1 MSGGQV
7 QLVATGAQDAWLTG
21 NPQVSLFRS
30 VYRKYTHYA
39 NTVERQVIQGTPSAG
54 GISTIRLEKKGDLV
68 NYMYFTARDTTGAT
82 VNNLD
87 WSTVIDKIELLI
99 GGQVIDTQDF
109 EFMTDVEPVVGAQ
122 TFSQRYLNNAVS
134 GQFTPTNQAASF
146 LPLKFF
152 FCKDY
157 SSSIPLVALQYH
169 DVELRITWSA
179 ALNTTTAKSGGT
191 NLASGV
197 KNSALQFLAW
207 ANFVYL
213 DQSERKFFA
222 ENAHDML
229 ITQVQRIPIGKS
241 AMQELALAHPVKY
254 IAWPSANYGDK
265 YGTDGSGTNVKDYQL
280 KVQINGSDIG
290 EFRHLPAFTD
300 IAQYYNTPFGY
311 QHANQT
317 ANVAI
322 ISYALDTSKLQP
334 TGTLNFSRI
343 DTYRL
348 VVPVTL
354 SNGVQA
360 LTNSAVSNPYLYAV
374 NYNVLRIQN
383 GVGAV
388 LYAN

>member
-54 GISTIRLEKKGDLV
+54 GISTIRIEKKGDLV

-87 WSTVIDKIELLI
+87 WSTVIDRIELLV

-109 EFMTDVEPVVGAQ
+109 EFMTEVEPVVGAQ
-122 TFSQRYLNNAVS
+122 TYSQRYLNNATS
-134 GQFTPTNQAASF
+134 GRYTATNQAASF

-191 NLASGV
+191 NLSSGV
-197 KNSALQFLAW
+197 KNSGLQFVAW
-207 ANFVYL
+207 ANFIYL
-213 DQSERKFFA
+213 DQTERKFFA

-229 ITQVQRIPIGKS
+229 ITQVQRIPISRS
-241 AMQELALAHPVKY
+241 ATQELALAHPVKY
-254 IAWPSANYGDK
+254 IAWPSANYGAA

-300 IAQYYNTPFGY
+300 IAQYYTTPFGY
-311 QHANQT
+311 QHNNQT

-354 SNGVQA
+354 TSGLQA
-360 LTNSAVSNPYLYAV
+360 LTNSAVSSPYLYAV

>member
-68 NYMYFTARDTTGAT
+68 NYMYFTARDTTGAQ

-122 TFSQRYLNNAVS
+122 TFSQRYLNNATA
-134 GQFTPTNQAASF
+134 GRYTPTNQSTSF

-169 DVELRITWSA
+169 DVELRITWSS
-179 ALNTTTAKSGGT
+179 ALGSAAKSGGT
-191 NLASGV
+191 SIAGGVLNSG
-197 KNSALQFLAW
+197 LQFLAW
-207 ANFVYL
+207 ANFIYL

-229 ITQVQRIPIGKS
+229 ITQVQRVPISGS

-254 IAWPSANYGDK
+254 IAWPSANYGAA

-300 IAQYYNTPFGY
+300 IAQYYTTPFGY
-311 QHANQT
+311 QHANQS
-317 ANVAI
+317 ANVAV

-354 SNGVQA
+354 TNGLKA
-360 LTNSAVSNPYLYAV
+360 LTNSAVSNPFLYAV

>member
-68 NYMYFTARDTTGAT
+68 NYMYFTALDTTGAV

-87 WSTVIDKIELLI
+87 WSTVIDRIELLV

-109 EFMTDVEPVVGAQ
+109 EFMADVEPVVGAQ
-122 TFSQRYLNNAVS
+122 TFSQRYLNNTVS
-134 GQFTPTNQAASF
+134 GQFNPTNQAASF

-157 SSSIPLVALQYH
+157 SSSIPLVALQYN
-169 DVELRITWSA
+169 DVELRITWAA

-191 NLASGV
+191 NLSSGV
-197 KNSALQFLAW
+197 KNSGLQFVAW
-207 ANFVYL
+207 ANFIYL
-213 DQSERKFFA
+213 DQTERKFFA

-229 ITQVQRIPIGKS
+229 ITQVQRVPIGRS
-241 AMQELALAHPVKY
+241 ATQELALAHPVKY
-254 IAWPSANYGDK
+254 IAWPSANYSAA
-265 YGTDGSGTNVKDYQL
+265 YGIDGSGTNVKDYQL

-300 IAQYYNTPFGY
+300 IAQYYTTPFGY
-311 QHANQT
+311 QHNNQT

-354 SNGVQA
+354 TSGLQA
-360 LTNSAVSNPYLYAV
+360 LTNSAVSSPYLYAV